1 MNNWVEYALISV
13 INRTMLL
20 VSLNGF
26 SGELYTLQELVSVR
40 FSVVNECEG
49 SLLVTFLL
57 GGWEE
62 IGYNRDLHT
71 LISWWTHSVNE
82 K

>member
-1 MNNWVEYALISV
+1 MSNWLENALISV
-13 INRTMLL
+13 VNRRMLM

-26 SGELYTLQELVSVR
+26 SGELSTLQELMSLR

-57 GGWEE
+57 GGCKE
-62 IGYNRDLHT
+62 IGYNRNLHT